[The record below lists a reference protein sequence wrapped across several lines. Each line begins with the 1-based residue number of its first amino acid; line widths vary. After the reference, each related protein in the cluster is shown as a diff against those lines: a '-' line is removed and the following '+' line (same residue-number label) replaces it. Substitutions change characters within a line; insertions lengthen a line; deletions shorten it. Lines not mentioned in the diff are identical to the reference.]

1 MDFKVFATAFAT
13 LFLAEIGDKTQLA
26 ALALTASSKQPWS
39 VLVGGAL
46 AITLVTALAV
56 FFGEAITRVV
66 SREYLHKGS
75 ALLFVGI
82 GLWMWFKG

>member
-1 MDFKVFATAFAT
+1 MSLKVMITAFVM
-13 LFLAEIGDKTQLA
+13 LFLGEMGDKTQLA

-56 FFGEAITRVV
+56 FFGEAVTRVV
-66 SREYLHKGS
+66 SKEYLHKGG
-75 ALLFVGI
+75 ALLFIVI
-82 GLWMWFKG
+82 GAWMWFKG